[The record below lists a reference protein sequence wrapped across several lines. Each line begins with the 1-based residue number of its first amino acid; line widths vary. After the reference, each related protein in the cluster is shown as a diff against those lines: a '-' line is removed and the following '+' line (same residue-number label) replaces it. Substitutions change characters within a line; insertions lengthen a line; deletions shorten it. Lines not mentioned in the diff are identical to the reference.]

1 MPRCT
6 CRWWLCPKCP
16 TFLTIKSA
24 VNTATPEHLLRARP
38 YTKRFM
44 YLHSFDPHKKSMKK
58 VTVIVPIVQ
67 RKTLKLREVK
77 E

>member
-6 CRWWLCPKCP
+6 CCWWLCPKGP
-16 TFLTIKSA
+16 TFLSIKSA
-24 VNTATPEHLLRARP
+24 VNTATREHLLRARP
-38 YTKRFM
+38 YTKRFT

-67 RKTLKLREVK
+67 RRTLKLREVK